1 MSIVSGWCG
10 AFLLLCS
17 CFEVLAG
24 PSRRCADVGSRPTVG
39 PAPVRSR
46 TSAGHPS
53 VGTGAEFAPLLAIF
67 LQFGTLADF
76 SSDLSPNPK

>member
-67 LQFGTLADF
+67 FAIWNVG
-76 SSDLSPNPK
+76 